1 MFYSSEII
9 EIGAVKL
16 DSHKCVVDQFSILV
30 KPQYNEEIA
39 LFVTKLTGIDVGAVK
54 KACDF
59 EQALSKFSEWIGHKK
74 TRMYSWSNTDLIQLR
89 RECTYKNIRIPENMI
104 RWMDFQV
111 VYPKVMG
118 LDISYKMSLANA
130 AEWYGVEINK
140 RKAHR
145 ALYDAEIT
153 AELVRPVLTGE
164 YKKQAKL
171 LHDSRSSKETVGNTL
186 GESFNVIFQQFMK
199 QSRDGLEHIR

>member
-1 MFYSSEII
+1 
-9 EIGAVKL
+9 
-16 DSHKCVVDQFSILV
+16 
-30 KPQYNEEIA
+30 
-39 LFVTKLTGIDVGAVK
+39 
-54 KACDF
+54 
-59 EQALSKFSEWIGHKK
+59 
-74 TRMYSWSNTDLIQLR
+74 
-89 RECTYKNIRIPENMI
+89 
-104 RWMDFQV
+104 
-111 VYPKVMG
+111 
-118 LDISYKMSLANA
+118 MSLANA

-164 YKKQAKL
+164 YRKQAKL

-199 QSRDGLEHIR
+199 QSSNSLEHIR

>member
-1 MFYSSEII
+1 MYEQHIIVDFEMNPISKENVEARNILYSEII

-54 KACDF
+54 KACGF

-118 LDISYKMSLANA
+118 LDTSYVSA
-130 AEWYGVEINK
+130 
-140 RKAHR
+140 
-145 ALYDAEIT
+145 
-153 AELVRPVLTGE
+153 
-164 YKKQAKL
+164 
-171 LHDSRSSKETVGNTL
+171 
-186 GESFNVIFQQFMK
+186 
-199 QSRDGLEHIR
+199 